1 MPTTKNPLLGA
12 VIPLVSDLARDI
24 APAERYRRL
33 LDALR
38 TLLPCDAIGLLRL
51 EDDALIPLAL
61 EGLSPDAMGRRF
73 RVDQHP
79 RFHALLQADGAMRFP
94 PDSPLADPYDGL
106 VLDGGDLHVHDCMG
120 CGITVGQRKW
130 GLLTLDALQAGRFSQ
145 EDLAVLD
152 VFAGLAAATVT
163 VAARIEQLAV
173 TAEDERQ
180 RAESYR
186 LAATEPARRLTG
198 QSTAFRRLMKDVDMV
213 AASELTVLITGETG
227 VGKELV
233 AQALHAGSPRA
244 AKPMI
249 SVNCAALPDSLIE
262 SELFGHV
269 RGAFSGAVQDR
280 RGKFELAHGGT
291 LFLDEVGEL
300 PLSAQAKLL
309 RVLQSGQLQRVGSDR
324 EHQVDVRLIAAT
336 NRDLAE
342 EVRARRMRADFY
354 HRLSVY
360 PLRVPPLRERGRDVL
375 LLAGTFLEENRARLG
390 LGAVRLQPEAN
401 ATLQQYAWPGNVR
414 ELEHVVSRGVLK
426 ALGRHAERPRILTV
440 TPDDMD
446 IDQPAAI
453 RGLPPGVSAAL
464 SASLAGSLSGA
475 HSGALPA
482 VPGAT
487 PLPLQQT
494 LQAVEQ
500 ATIESC
506 LARHGGNWS
515 AAARALGV
523 DRANLRRRAARL
535 GIPVQGKPGRPR
547 RAKAAAKGS

>member
-1 MPTTKNPLLGA
+1 MTPNNPLPGA
-12 VIPLVSDLARDI
+12 VIPLVSDLARDVQ
-24 APAERYRRL
+24 PAERYRRL
-33 LDALR
+33 LSALC
-38 TLLPCDAIGLLRL
+38 TMLPCDAVGLLRL
-51 EDDALIPLAL
+51 EGDALIPLAF

-79 RFHALLQADGAMRFP
+79 RFRALLEADGAMRFP
-94 PDSPLADPYDGL
+94 PDSPLPDPYDGL
-106 VLDGGDLHVHDCMG
+106 VEDAGGDLRVHDCMG
-120 CGITVGQRKW
+120 CVIIVGQRKW
-130 GLLTLDALQAGRFSQ
+130 GLLTLDALEASRFS
-145 EDLAVLD
+145 EDDLAVLE
-152 VFAGLAAATVT
+152 VFAGLAAATVA
-163 VAARIEQLAV
+163 VAARIEELAV
-173 TAEDERQ
+173 TAEDERR
-180 RAESYR
+180 RAEGYR
-186 LAATEPARRLTG
+186 LAVAEPARRLLG
-198 QSTAFRRLMKDVDMV
+198 HSTAFRRLLKDVEMV
-213 AASELTVLITGETG
+213 AASELTVLVTGETG

-244 AKPMI
+244 GKPMI

-375 LLAGTFLEENRARLG
+375 LLAGAFLEENRARLG
-390 LGAVRLQPEAN
+390 LGAVRLQPEIN
-401 ATLQQYAWPGNVR
+401 AALQQYPWPGNVR
-414 ELEHVVSRGVLK
+414 ELEHVVSRSVLK

-440 TPDDMD
+440 TLDDVD
-446 IDQPAAI
+446 IPLPGASRAAPSAAPQS
-453 RGLPPGVSAAL
+453 PPGAA
-464 SASLAGSLSGA
+464 
-475 HSGALPA
+475 P
-482 VPGAT
+482 V
-487 PLPLQQT
+487 PLQQT
-494 LQAVEQ
+494 LHEVER
-500 ATIESC
+500 ATIESA
-506 LARHGGNWS
+506 LARHDGNWS
-515 AAARALGV
+515 AAARDLGV

-547 RAKAAAKGS
+547 RAKPPSAGG